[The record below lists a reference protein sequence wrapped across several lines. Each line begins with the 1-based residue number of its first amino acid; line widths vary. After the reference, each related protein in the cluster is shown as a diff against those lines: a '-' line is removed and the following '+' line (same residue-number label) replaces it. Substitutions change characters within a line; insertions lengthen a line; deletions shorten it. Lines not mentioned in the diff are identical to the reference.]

1 MSKSKL
7 FLRKMYNIKRATA
20 IAKMFAYFRQIF
32 KKCVLTLKMVD
43 RGVGERGC
51 SIDPSC
57 GFSKKKFCRERMN
70 HCFFVTF
77 NIIISHI
84 FPENFIKNPHIVQRI
99 WRFFPPILTIFIAFL
114 DSFMFPCYKETND
127 HSIFLLSTYSK

>member
-1 MSKSKL
+1 
-7 FLRKMYNIKRATA
+7 MYNIKRATA

-70 HCFFVTF
+70 HWYFLTF
-77 NIIISHI
+77 NIIISHL
-84 FPENFIKNPHIVQRI
+84 FPEN
-99 WRFFPPILTIFIAFL
+99 
-114 DSFMFPCYKETND
+114 
-127 HSIFLLSTYSK
+127 